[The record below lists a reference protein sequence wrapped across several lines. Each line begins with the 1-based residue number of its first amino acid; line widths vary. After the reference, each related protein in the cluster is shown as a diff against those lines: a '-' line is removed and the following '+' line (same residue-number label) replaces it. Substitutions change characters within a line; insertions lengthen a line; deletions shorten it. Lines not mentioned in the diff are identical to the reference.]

1 MSQSLKVIRKQ
12 TFGLFQLL
20 IETRSPPPLPP
31 MFTLASGGKGGGDRG
46 RVLLKNAISLTFA
59 THVYTCIGW
68 QGWGRSWPGLTKKRD
83 LPHLCHPCL
92 HLHRVARVGEIVA
105 GSY

>member
-31 MFTLASGGKGGGDRG
+31 MFTPASGGKGGGDRG
-46 RVLLKNAISLTFA
+46 RVLLNKLDIHIEMLSHRKNILVAA
-59 THVYTCIGW
+59 T
-68 QGWGRSWPGLTKKRD
+68 
-83 LPHLCHPCL
+83 
-92 HLHRVARVGEIVA
+92 A
-105 GSY
+105 